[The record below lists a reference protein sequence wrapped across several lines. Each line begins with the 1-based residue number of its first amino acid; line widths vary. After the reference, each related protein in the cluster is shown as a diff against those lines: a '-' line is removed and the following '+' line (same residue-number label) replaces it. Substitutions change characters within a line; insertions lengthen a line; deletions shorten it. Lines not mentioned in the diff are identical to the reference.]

1 MKRKYSKILVTG
13 GAGFI
18 GSHVVDALVGRRF
31 ETFVIDN
38 LSTGNIKNVNPN
50 AKFFKMD
57 LRSPNLPKLMA
68 KIKPDAIFHLAAQLD
83 VRLSVKDPIED
94 ADINILGSLN
104 LLQAAVN
111 SGVKKII
118 FSSTGGAMYPGS
130 LRPPYSEKDPEL
142 PISPYGI
149 AKRTVELY
157 LNFLRS
163 IHGISFVAL
172 RYANVYGPRQNSK
185 GEAGVVAIFS
195 EKMLKNLPIKI
206 NGLGT
211 QTRDYVYVDDV
222 VKANL
227 LALEKRVSGLFNIG
241 TAKETSV
248 NEIFKKIKK
257 FTKYQLPESHGPAC
271 PGEVLRS
278 SLNYKQATKEL
289 GWRPEVKLDDGLK
302 RMVQWFVLKNGL

>member
-1 MKRKYSKILVTG
+1 MKKKYSKILVTG

-31 ETFVIDN
+31 ETFVVDN
-38 LSTGNIKNVNPN
+38 LSTGNLKNVNPN

-57 LRSPNLPKLMA
+57 LRSPNLPKLIA
-68 KIKPDAIFHLAAQLD
+68 KIKPDAIFHLAAQID
-83 VRLSVKDPIED
+83 VRVSVKDPVED

-118 FSSTGGAMYPGS
+118 FSSSGGAMYPDS
-130 LRPPYSEKDPEL
+130 IKPPYSERDPEL

-149 AKRTVELY
+149 AKRTIELY

-163 IHGISFVAL
+163 VHGISFVAL
-172 RYANVYGPRQNSK
+172 RYSNVYGPRQGLKS
-185 GEAGVVAIFS
+185 ESGVVSIFT

-211 QTRDYVYVDDV
+211 QTRDYIFVDDV
-222 VKANL
+222 VKANI
-227 LALEKRVSGLFNIG
+227 LALEKNLNGFFNIG
-241 TAKETSV
+241 TTKETSV
-248 NEIFKKIKK
+248 NEIFKKLKK
-257 FTKYQLPESHGPAC
+257 ITGYQLPESHAPAC
-271 PGEVLRS
+271 SGEVLRS
-278 SLNYKQATKEL
+278 SLNYKKAAKEL
-289 GWRPEVKLDDGLK
+289 SWKPEVKIDEGLK
-302 RMVQWFVLKNGL
+302 RTVDWFRLKK